1 MTTSVHELE
10 HGAQRLATLLRE
22 NYSRTRM
29 VEHYL
34 GTVNPA
40 DPRIV
45 EIVTAASDVLQ
56 PLFDRLDDSEAERVL
71 LNHRLRIC
79 RANNQ
84 NLADYLATLPGRLP
98 LPGADLARADVL
110 TWLQAEVD
118 SAPKLATGA
127 PAP

>member
-1 MTTSVHELE
+1 MATSVHELE
-10 HGAQRLATLLRE
+10 RGAQRLAALLQE
-22 NYSRTRM
+22 DYSRTRM
-29 VEHYL
+29 VDHYL
-34 GTVNPA
+34 GTVTPA

-45 EIVTAASDVLQ
+45 EIVTTASDVLQ
-56 PLFDRLDDSEAERVL
+56 PLLERLDDSEAEQIL

-118 SAPKLATGA
+118 RAPKPAAGA